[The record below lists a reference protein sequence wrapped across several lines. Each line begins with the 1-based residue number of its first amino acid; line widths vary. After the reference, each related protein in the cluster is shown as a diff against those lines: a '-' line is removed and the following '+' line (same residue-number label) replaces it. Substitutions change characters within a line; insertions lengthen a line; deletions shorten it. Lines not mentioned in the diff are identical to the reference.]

1 MASTAV
7 ARPSAPFRVGDWVA
21 DSATNELRRGE
32 EVVRLEPRA
41 MDLLAVLAKRPG
53 TAVSRE
59 ELLAAAWPGVVVGDE
74 ALSQAIA
81 KLRRALGDDPRAP
94 SYIETIA
101 KRGYRLKSAVAI
113 TDAGTPTA
121 PRRRTSP
128 LEWTTLV
135 ALVLAGIATA
145 LYLASDKDIR
155 APARNADDAA
165 ETGIT
170 VTVLPFES
178 IGGDG
183 GQSYLARGIGDSLM
197 TELGRLSGL
206 RVINAGGVAEGQAA
220 KRARYAVSGS
230 VQREGGLLRV
240 HTRLTDTRTGEQLW
254 SERFERPFGE
264 LFPVQDEI
272 IRHITQALPAK
283 VSDAERQ
290 HLARRHT
297 RSLEAYD
304 QFLRAQELFLVRGP
318 RENAEAREH
327 YRKAI
332 ELDPGFARAY
342 AGLALTHAMDHRLNT
357 NTDARASL
365 DRARELAETARQI
378 DPDIAEVH
386 WALGFVH
393 AQARRHREATAELER
408 AIALAPSFADAH
420 ALLGGIYMYMGEAE
434 KSVRQLRQALRF
446 RPDGGYLVYLLLGRA
461 YYFVGDTEQALINLR
476 EAQARNPADV
486 EVRLFMA
493 AVLAA
498 RGDKPGAAWEMEEV
512 RVLEPGFKL
521 EAWLQSYPLA
531 DAGYQ
536 ARLRTVLGGL

>member
-1 MASTAV
+1 MASIA
-7 ARPSAPFRVGDWVA
+7 AGRRGAPFSVGDWLA
-21 DSATNELRRGE
+21 DPATNELRRGGE
-32 EVVRLEPRA
+32 IVRVEPRA
-41 MDLLAVLAKRPG
+41 MDLLAVLAERPG
-53 TAVSRE
+53 TAVSRD

-101 KRGYRLKSAVAI
+101 KRGYRLKPATA
-113 TDAGTPTA
+113 TTAAEAATA
-121 PRRRTSP
+121 PPRRTSP
-128 LEWTTLV
+128 RAWAALAV
-135 ALVLAGIATA
+135 LVLAAIGFASYIAR
-145 LYLASDKDIR
+145 DKDVR
-155 APARNADDAA
+155 DTARSAQDGA
-165 ETGIT
+165 EPGIT

-230 VQREGGLLRV
+230 VQRDGSVLRI
-240 HTRLTDTRTGEQLW
+240 HARLTDTRNGEQLW

-272 IRHITQALPAK
+272 IRHITEALPAK

-290 HLARRHT
+290 RLARRHT

-304 QFLRAQELFLVRGP
+304 AFLRAQELFLVRGP

-327 YRKAI
+327 YRRAI

-342 AGLALTHAMDHRLNT
+342 AGLALTHAMDHRLNA
-357 NTDARASL
+357 NADARASL

-378 DPDIAEVH
+378 DPDTAEVH

-420 ALLGGIYMYMGEAE
+420 ALLGGIRTYMGEAD
-434 KSVRQLRQALRF
+434 KSIGSLRQALRF
-446 RPDGGYLVYLLLGRA
+446 KPDGGYLVYLLLGRA
-461 YYFVGDTEQALINLR
+461 YFFVGDAEQALINLR

-498 RGDKPGAAWEMEEV
+498 RGDKRGAAWEMEEV
-512 RVLEPGFKL
+512 RALEPGFRL
-521 EAWLQSYPLA
+521 DAWLLSYPLA
-531 DAGYQ
+531 DAAYL
-536 ARLRTVLGGL
+536 ARLRTALANL

>member
-1 MASTAV
+1 MASLSA
-7 ARPSAPFRVGDWVA
+7 ARPGASFNVGDWLVDPA
-21 DSATNELRRGE
+21 ANELRRGD
-32 EVVRLEPRA
+32 EVVRVEPRA
-41 MDLLAVLAKRPG
+41 MDLLAILARRPG
-53 TAVSRE
+53 TAVSRDD
-59 ELLAAAWPGVVVGDE
+59 LLAAAWPGVVVGDE

-81 KLRRALGDDPRAP
+81 KLRRALGDDHRAP
-94 SYIETIA
+94 AYIETIA
-101 KRGYRLKSAVAI
+101 KRGYRLKPAVAAP
-113 TDAGTPTA
+113 DAASVTA
-121 PRRRTSP
+121 PRRSTSP
-128 LEWTTLV
+128 HGWAALA
-135 ALVLAGIATA
+135 ALVLAAIAFAAYIAT
-145 LYLASDKDIR
+145 DNDIR
-155 APARNADDAA
+155 APARSAGAAA
-165 ETGIT
+165 EPGIT

-206 RVINAGGVAEGQAA
+206 RVINAGGVAEGEAA
-220 KRARYAVSGS
+220 KRARYAVTGS
-230 VQREGGLLRV
+230 VQRDGSLLRI
-240 HTRLTDTRTGEQLW
+240 HTRLTDTRNGEQLW

-264 LFPVQDEI
+264 LFPMQDEI

-290 HLARRHT
+290 RLARRHT

-304 QFLRAQELFLVRGP
+304 EFLRAQERFLVRGP

-342 AGLALTHAMDHRLNT
+342 AGLALTHAMDHRLNA
-357 NTDARASL
+357 NADARASL

-378 DPDIAEVH
+378 DPGLAEVH
-386 WALGFVH
+386 WALGFIH
-393 AQARRHREATAELER
+393 AQARRHREAAAALER

-420 ALLGGIYMYMGEAE
+420 ALLGGIYTYTGEAE
-434 KSVRQLRQALRF
+434 KSIRPLRQALRF
-446 RPDGGYLVYLLLGRA
+446 KPDGGYLVYLLLGRA
-461 YYFVGDTEQALINLR
+461 YYFAGDAEQALINLR
-476 EAQARNPADV
+476 EARARNPADI

-498 RGDKPGAAWEMEEV
+498 RGDTRGAAWEMAEV
-512 RVLEPGFKL
+512 RALEPGFRL
-521 EAWLQSYPLA
+521 DAWLQGYPLA

-536 ARLRTVLGGL
+536 ARLRTVLGNL